1 MSNDVKRVSG
11 SHENPYFLAYDV
23 NNSFNRYRIYGNV
36 MAQWEISPK
45 FSLMGRISL
54 NKTDETRESKIAPGY
69 LKEPNNGA
77 YGIVTSN
84 GLERNLD
91 GLATYTESWSDFTLN
106 VSAG

>member
-1 MSNDVKRVSG
+1 
-11 SHENPYFLAYDV
+11 
-23 NNSFNRYRIYGNV
+23 
-36 MAQWEISPK
+36 
-45 FSLMGRISL
+45 MGRISL

-106 VSAG
+106 VSRVEISSIPLFKHEQFIENRSRTSCSQCIYHPEY